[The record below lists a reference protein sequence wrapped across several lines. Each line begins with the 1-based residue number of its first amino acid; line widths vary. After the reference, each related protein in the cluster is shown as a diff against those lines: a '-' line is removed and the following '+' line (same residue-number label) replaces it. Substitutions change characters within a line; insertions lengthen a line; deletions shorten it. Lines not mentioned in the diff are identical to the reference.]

1 MAKQQRVTNVT
12 IHTRA
17 EIGTT
22 GAKKA
27 RREGRIP
34 GALYGHGDAQAIAV
48 DAKTLNELL
57 TSGGQSHIVEAM
69 IGGKKESVLLRE
81 VQRDPITH
89 RPIAADFQRVSSTEA
104 IYASVPIVTV
114 GVAPGVKEGGGVM
127 DVVTH
132 ALEVRGPAGSLPEHF
147 ELDVSALNVGERA
160 VRGGEDGHCVHGPP
174 GRARRVRAGRFGPG
188 GAPAGGGVGATVPAR
203 LVRPGGRRRWCLPG
217 PTIVHRPGG
226 PE

>member
-1 MAKQQRVTNVT
+1 MAKQARVTNVT
-12 IHTRA
+12 IHQRA

-34 GALYGHGDAQAIAV
+34 GALYGHGASEAIAV
-48 DAKTLNELL
+48 DAKTLNDLL
-57 TSGGQSHIVEAM
+57 TSGGQSHIVDAT

-104 IYASVPIVTV
+104 FHASVAVVMV
-114 GVAPGVKEGGGVM
+114 GIAPGVKEGGGVM

-132 ALEVRGPAGSLPEHF
+132 ALEVKGPAGSLPEHF
-147 ELDVSALNVGERA
+147 EIDVSKLNVNDHITAGDVKLPSGFSLITPAETVVVA
-160 VRGGEDGHCVHGPP
+160 VEGSRTASDD
-174 GRARRVRAGRFGPG
+174 AAITAA
-188 GAPAGGGVGATVPAR
+188 APAATPAE
-203 LVRPGGRRRWCLPG
+203 PAAAPAA
-217 PTIVHRPGG
+217 
-226 PE
+226 E